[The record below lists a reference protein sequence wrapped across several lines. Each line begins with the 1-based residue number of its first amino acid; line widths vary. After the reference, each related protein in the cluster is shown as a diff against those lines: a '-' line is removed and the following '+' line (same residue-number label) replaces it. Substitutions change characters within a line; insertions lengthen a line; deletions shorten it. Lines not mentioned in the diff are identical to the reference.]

1 MNAVKIRG
9 LEIAARH
16 GVYDFE
22 KSTPQLFVI
31 DADLYTDF
39 YSAAKYDD
47 LNATVNYSQ
56 VCNTLIKIATENTF
70 NLIETLA
77 YSCANALMGGFP
89 LSGLSITVYKP
100 EAPMKVKF
108 SNVGVTVTL
117 ERERAFLSIGSSLGD
132 KKGYLDK
139 AVKLLGATQGIT
151 VKKISSYIE
160 TEPYGGVAENKFL
173 NCAAEIST
181 WLPPLKLLEE
191 IHRIE
196 AECGRE
202 RLARWGDRTLDI
214 DIIFYG
220 GKIIRE
226 DALSVPHP
234 EYSKRDFVLIPL
246 KEIAPEFVC
255 PLTFKKI
262 NKF

>member
-9 LEIAARH
+9 LEINARH
-16 GVYDFE
+16 GVYGFE
-22 KSTPQLFVI
+22 KSSLQLFVV

-39 YSAAKYDD
+39 YSAAKNDD
-47 LNATVNYSQ
+47 LSATVNYSE
-56 VCNTLIKIATENTF
+56 VCNVLIKTVTENTF

-77 YSCANALMGGFP
+77 YACVNALMDGFP
-89 LSGLSITVYKP
+89 LTSLSLTVYKP
-100 EAPMKVKF
+100 EAPMKIKF
-108 SNVGVTVTL
+108 SNVGVTVAV
-117 ERERAFLSIGSSLGD
+117 ERERAFLSIGSSVGD

-139 AVKLLGATQGIT
+139 AVKLLGETQGIT
-151 VKKISSYIE
+151 VKKVSSYIE

-181 WLPPLKLLEE
+181 YLPPLKLLEE

-202 RLARWGDRTLDI
+202 RLVRWGDRTLDI

-220 GKIIRE
+220 QKIIRE
-226 DALSVPHP
+226 DTLSVPHP
-234 EYSKRDFVLIPL
+234 EYAERDFVLVPL

-262 NKF
+262 NSF

>member
-9 LEIAARH
+9 LEINARH
-16 GVYDFE
+16 GVYGFE
-22 KSTPQLFVI
+22 KSSPQLFVI

-39 YSAAKYDD
+39 YSAAKNDD
-47 LNATVNYSQ
+47 LSATVNYSE
-56 VCNTLIKIATENTF
+56 VCNALIKTVTENTF

-77 YSCANALMGGFP
+77 YACVNALMDGFP
-89 LSGLSITVYKP
+89 LTS
-100 EAPMKVKF
+100 MKIKF
-108 SNVGVTVTL
+108 SNVGVTVAV
-117 ERERAFLSIGSSLGD
+117 ERERAFLSIGSSVGD

-139 AVKLLGATQGIT
+139 AVKLLGETQGIT
-151 VKKISSYIE
+151 VKKVSSYIE

-181 WLPPLKLLEE
+181 YLPPLKLLEE

-202 RLARWGDRTLDI
+202 RLVRWGDRTLGI

-220 GKIIRE
+220 QKIIRE
-226 DALSVPHP
+226 DTLSVPHP
-234 EYSKRDFVLIPL
+234 EYAERNSARICLSAHFQK
-246 KEIAPEFVC
+246 
-255 PLTFKKI
+255 
-262 NKF
+262 N